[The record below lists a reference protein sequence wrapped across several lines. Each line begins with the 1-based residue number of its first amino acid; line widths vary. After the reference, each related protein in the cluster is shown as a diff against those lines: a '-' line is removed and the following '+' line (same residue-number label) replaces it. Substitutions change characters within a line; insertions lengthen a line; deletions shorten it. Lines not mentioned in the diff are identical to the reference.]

1 MSLKGTTK
9 QIFKFDLTAGSSDH
23 LKIDALVWQY
33 LKDVELKTI
42 NSNKNFETRKYPD
55 LVYCNSLVQL
65 FQLSIRIF

>member
-33 LKDVELKTI
+33 LKDVELKKKIPTKTLKLENI
-42 NSNKNFETRKYPD
+42 
-55 LVYCNSLVQL
+55 QIL
-65 FQLSIRIF
+65 FIAIV